1 MKKERKQAVAKKK
14 EEAHAAFQ
22 LLSEGTYDGGG
33 GRTPPTVLVRTRR
46 TGAVRTG
53 VRRSRRQSCS
63 RHPRGWVGRAV

>member
-33 GRTPPTVLVRTRR
+33 GRTPPTVLVRARR

-53 VRRSRRQSCS
+53 VRRE
-63 RHPRGWVGRAV
+63 